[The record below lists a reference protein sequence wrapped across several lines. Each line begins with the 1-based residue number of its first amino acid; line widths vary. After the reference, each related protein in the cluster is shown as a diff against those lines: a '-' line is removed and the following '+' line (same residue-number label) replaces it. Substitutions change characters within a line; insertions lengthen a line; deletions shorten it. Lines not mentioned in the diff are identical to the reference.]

1 MSSVRVP
8 LVRRSGDEGAVVSEY
23 GEGMVGGGRWMNRVR
38 SAHGR
43 TLCGSR
49 TWSRIFCGILSSKP
63 QNGAVHVGQKEEN
76 AGDCSHASRTVQ
88 KSNRYT

>member
-63 QNGAVHVGQKEEN
+63 QNGAVHRRPEGRETLEFVPTL
-76 AGDCSHASRTVQ
+76 HVQ